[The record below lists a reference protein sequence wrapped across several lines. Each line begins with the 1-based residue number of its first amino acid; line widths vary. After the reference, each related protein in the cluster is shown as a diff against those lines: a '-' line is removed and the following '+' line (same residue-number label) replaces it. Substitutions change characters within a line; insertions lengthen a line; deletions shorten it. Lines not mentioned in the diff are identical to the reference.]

1 MPNMKLVQS
10 AVKATLP
17 NTVLNPAN
25 LDILKTI
32 RPAQNALKRKPHATA
47 AKLWSIPV
55 LTLPEIRSE
64 TALIAQ
70 TTSIPSILVSAKEN
84 VLPIPVQDCANAATR
99 NFLTIAPVLW
109 QAALRKALVLK
120 A

>member
-1 MPNMKLVQS
+1 MKPAQS
-10 AVKATLP
+10 DVKATLP

-55 LTLPEIRSE
+55 LTLPEIRSA
-64 TALIAQ
+64 TALTAQ
-70 TTSIPSILVSAKEN
+70 TTSIPSILVLAKEN
-84 VLPIPVQDCANAATR
+84 VLPIPVQDYANAATR
-99 NFLTIAPVLW
+99 NFLTIAPALW
-109 QAALRKALVLK
+109 QAAPRKALVLR